1 MKIEYLGHSCFR
13 ITAKNG
19 TKIVT
24 DPYTGVGYELPPDLQ
39 ANIVTV
45 SHAHFD
51 HNYLDGVQGVEKI
64 ISEIRVREE
73 KEILFEGILTDHD
86 PKNGTLRGRNTV
98 FKITTDGITVCH
110 LGDLGEPY
118 SPKLIEKIGKIDILL
133 IPVGGNYT
141 IDAKQALAYI
151 HAINPAIAIPMHYR
165 PQDGTIDIAE
175 AEEFL
180 KLCQEY
186 IIIKEKGV
194 YEPTDFGSET
204 KIVFM
209 ERE

>member
-1 MKIEYLGHSCFR
+1 MKIEYFGHSCFR
-13 ITAKNG
+13 ITFKNG

-24 DPYTGVGYELPPDLQ
+24 DPYTGVGYELPSNLQ
-39 ANIVTV
+39 ADIVTV
-45 SHAHFD
+45 SHGHFD

-64 ISEIRVREE
+64 ISEIGTKEE
-73 KEILFEGILTDHD
+73 KGILFEGIMTDHD
-86 PKNGTLRGRNTV
+86 PKNGTLRGKNTV
-98 FKITTDGITVCH
+98 FKITADGIKICH

-151 HAINPAIAIPMHYR
+151 RAINPAIAIPMHYR

-175 AEEFL
+175 AETFL
-180 KLCQEY
+180 KLCDGY
-186 IIIKEKGV
+186 VTTKEKGV
-194 YEPTDFGSET
+194 YEPTDFRSKT

-209 ERE
+209 ERV